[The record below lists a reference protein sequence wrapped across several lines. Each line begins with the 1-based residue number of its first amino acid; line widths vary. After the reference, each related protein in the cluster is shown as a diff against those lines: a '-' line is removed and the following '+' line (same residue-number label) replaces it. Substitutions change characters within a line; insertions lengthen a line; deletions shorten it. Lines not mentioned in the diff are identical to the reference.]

1 MDSADALGL
10 LRDLLKVVGAGL
22 VTHGAITAGNYEL
35 VAGIILAAFPI
46 IWSHVVRWQQ
56 KAAIVKA
63 AATGIA
69 APATVASP
77 ITPSPVD
84 VVLAAS
90 APKKVVM
97 P

>member
-10 LRDLLKVVGAGL
+10 LRDLLKVVGAAL

-35 VAGIILAAFPI
+35 VTGIVLAAFPI
-46 IWSHVVRWQQ
+46 IWSYLARLQG
-56 KAAIVKA
+56 KAAVVKA
-63 AATGIA
+63 AATGVVA
-69 APATVASP
+69 QSTVTSP
-77 ITPSPVD
+77 ITPSAVD

-90 APKKVVM
+90 APKKAVI